1 MIMNEDKIITI
12 RFKLGN
18 TQDMELYREI
28 ECEKNCLGMSMP
40 AYIKGVLQEHFAKKP
55 SGNMEEEL
63 LWMLKDEMDQYQK
76 NIQGMI
82 REELMSLSSV
92 LLATLVRMSG
102 TGTDVSETITN
113 PDITIQK
120 STEDSKDNLPEYSDE
135 LPDGFDDVLGKLM

>member
-1 MIMNEDKIITI
+1 
-12 RFKLGN
+12 
-18 TQDMELYREI
+18 MELYREI

-55 SGNMEEEL
+55 SGNMEKEL
-63 LWMLKDEMDQYQK
+63 LWMLKDEMDHYQK

-92 LLATLVRMSG
+92 LLATLVRMNG
-102 TGTDVSETITN
+102 TVVPENITN

-120 STEDSKDNLPEYSDE
+120 STEDSKDNLPKYSDE
-135 LPDGFDDVLGKLM
+135 LPEGFDDVLGKLM

>member
-1 MIMNEDKIITI
+1 MNEDKIITI
-12 RFKLGN
+12 RFKPGN
-18 TQDMELYREI
+18 AQDMELYRKL

-40 AYIKGVLQEHFAKKP
+40 VYIKGVLQEHFANKP
-55 SGNMEEEL
+55 SGKMEDDL
-63 LWMLKDEMDQYQK
+63 LSMLKDEMNQYQE

-92 LLATLVRMSG
+92 LLATLVRMIG
-102 TGTDVSETITN
+102 TGTDVSGTIAN

-135 LPDGFDDVLGKLM
+135 LPEGFDDVLGKLM

>member
-40 AYIKGVLQEHFAKKP
+40 AYIKGVLQEHFARKP

-82 REELMSLSSV
+82 REELMSLSSIGN
-92 LLATLVRMSG
+92 ACQNEWNRNGCVRNYHKSRHNH
-102 TGTDVSETITN
+102 SEV
-113 PDITIQK
+113 
-120 STEDSKDNLPEYSDE
+120 YG
-135 LPDGFDDVLGKLM
+135 GFKR